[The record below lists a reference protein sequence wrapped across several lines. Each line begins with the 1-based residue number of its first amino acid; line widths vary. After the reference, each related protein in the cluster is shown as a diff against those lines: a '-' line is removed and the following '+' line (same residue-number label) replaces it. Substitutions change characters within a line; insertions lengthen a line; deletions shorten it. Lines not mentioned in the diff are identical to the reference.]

1 MLCGEKNF
9 FALKYLY
16 EHLSCMALL
25 KSNFNRSNGFC
36 EDIAVHSGVKR
47 IAVKRRLAH
56 SNILGFF
63 LQEGAEIGSGS
74 VWILKEEDL
83 I

>member
-1 MLCGEKNF
+1 
-9 FALKYLY
+9 
-16 EHLSCMALL
+16 MALL
-25 KSNFNRSNGFC
+25 KSNFNGSNGFC

-63 LQEGAEIGSGS
+63 LQEGAEI
-74 VWILKEEDL
+74 IMKAF
-83 I
+83 